1 MPEDLCTIAYLL
13 PLAIGE
19 GETGSELELLHQRGE
34 SQKIWLCL
42 DNDHL
47 NDSMV
52 TLLQAWPYSQ
62 IPLFYPFTFSEDEL
76 KEPFPAPLETSTVF
90 WFLG

>member
-1 MPEDLCTIAYLL
+1 MLEELCTIAYLL
-13 PLAIGE
+13 PSAIGE
-19 GETGSELELLHQRGE
+19 GDTGSELEPLHQRVE
-34 SQKIWLCL
+34 SQKIWLCS

-62 IPLFYPFTFSEDEL
+62 IPLFYSFTFSEGEL
-76 KEPFPAPLETSTVF
+76 KEPLPSPLETFIVF
-90 WFLG
+90 CFLG

>member
-1 MPEDLCTIAYLL
+1 MLEELCTIAYLL

-19 GETGSELELLHQRGE
+19 GDTGSVLEPEHQRVE
-34 SQKIWLCL
+34 SQKIWLCS

-62 IPLFYPFTFSEDEL
+62 IPLFYSFTFSGEL
-76 KEPFPAPLETSTVF
+76 KEPLPPPLETFTVF
-90 WFLG
+90 WVF

>member
-1 MPEDLCTIAYLL
+1 MLEELCTIAYLL

-19 GETGSELELLHQRGE
+19 GDTGSVLEPQHQRVE
-34 SQKIWLCL
+34 SQKIWLCS

-52 TLLQAWPYSQ
+52 TLLSGMAIQPN
-62 IPLFYPFTFSEDEL
+62 PFILLLHF
-76 KEPFPAPLETSTVF
+76 FR
-90 WFLG
+90 